1 MATATEADRLTRA
14 EIRAEIERVLRRR
27 AEVLHA
33 LSLSSDRTLVRERAM
48 LDERLTALWEAHR
61 LVRARLRY
69 GDRDEIIRRART
81 EERLHRAA

>member
-1 MATATEADRLTRA
+1 MATATEADRLTPA
-14 EIRAEIERVLRRR
+14 EIRAEIERVSKRR

-33 LSLSSDRTLVRERAM
+33 LSFSRDRALVRERTM
-48 LDERLTALWEAHR
+48 LDERLAALWEAHR

-69 GDRDEIIRRART
+69 GDRDEIVRRART